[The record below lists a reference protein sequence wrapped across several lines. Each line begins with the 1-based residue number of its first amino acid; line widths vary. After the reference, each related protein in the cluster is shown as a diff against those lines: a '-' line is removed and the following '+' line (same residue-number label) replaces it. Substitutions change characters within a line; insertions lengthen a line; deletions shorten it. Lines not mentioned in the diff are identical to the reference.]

1 MLFFSMS
8 NTFICMAQIG
18 KQHPETELL
27 TNMFKKQVF
36 LYQYNYMISCDV
48 NQNDNGKRDHIN
60 KTYRPRRRHRDKY
73 RKYRVSW

>member
-1 MLFFSMS
+1 MS
-8 NTFICMAQIG
+8 NTFICQAQIG

-36 LYQYNYMISCDV
+36 LYQKNYMISCDV

-60 KTYRPRRRHRDKY
+60 KT
-73 RKYRVSW
+73 